1 MASTRQSPAAA
12 KPISPLYTNSSQQ
25 IQAPRNMLQP
35 QNPRVRANRMPL
47 QRKDDSRPFLLKSC
61 FSHLAVAKHTTHV
74 FPPPKCTVHLWLWGD
89 ERVLRCYTRFVGD
102 AKHIPYGNH
111 HVSGSHTQQEISFM
125 FLHKRKVNSVAL
137 CPPSSSNTI
146 A

>member
-74 FPPPKCTVHLWLWGD
+74 FPPLNAQFT
-89 ERVLRCYTRFVGD
+89 
-102 AKHIPYGNH
+102 YGFE
-111 HVSGSHTQQEISFM
+111 GMRGFY
-125 FLHKRKVNSVAL
+125 VAIQDL
-137 CPPSSSNTI
+137 
-146 A
+146 